1 MIQNP
6 PPDYLLRF
14 IPDEKSLHF
23 RTTIFKDDPEG
34 RSILRPCYID
44 YYMVR
49 NFRAIEG
56 IGVERDLAGMP
67 MLTAPEGVDLWNAAD
82 PGLRPHAA
90 NGEKP
95 REFYP
100 A

>member
-1 MIQNP
+1 MFDDVGETVGMIQNP

-14 IPDEKSLHF
+14 ILTKVASLPHDHL
-23 RTTIFKDDPEG
+23 RDDPEG

-67 MLTAPEGVDLWNAAD
+67 TPTAPEGVDLWNAAD
-82 PGLRPHAA
+82 PAFAPM
-90 NGEKP
+90 
-95 REFYP
+95 
-100 A
+100 